1 MLFHSAEFFFL
12 FFPISLLLHYFLKG
26 NFAQMLALTLLSA
39 WFYMAAFPLYIFILL
54 GLIAF
59 DFLGALLLE
68 RLTRTG
74 RKLFLGFC
82 VLVNIALLASFKYW
96 NFIAEN
102 LNLVGASLPKHE
114 WILPVGL
121 SFHVFQSLSYLIEV
135 HRNKWPAER
144 NVLRYTLYVLFF
156 PQMVAGPIE
165 RPQNILPQF
174 NKFQA
179 FNLEK
184 FKTAIYLFLKGL
196 FMKVAVADRLAAF
209 SDPVFND
216 PDLASGQQVLLAMV
230 FFMFQIYADFSGYS
244 NMALGIAHSL
254 GVKLMINFKQPY
266 LACSLGDFWRR
277 WHISLSTWFRDYVYI
292 PLGGSRHGFVRSGF
306 NLMVVFLLSGI
317 WHGAGWTFILW
328 GFLHGMGL
336 IFENYFL
343 QHWQKEFRMLN
354 WLRTQLWVMLCWIF
368 FRASTFQ
375 DAVQL
380 FISLFQ
386 WHKPPLLIDFSIT
399 EIMYGLIIVILIP
412 LSEYFR
418 WQHKLFLK
426 NSWLFCGLLLV
437 ATYLLG
443 NFKSSSFLYFQF

>member
-1 MLFHSAEFFFL
+1 MLFHSAEFLFL

-26 NFAQMLALTLLSA
+26 NVAQMLALTLLSA

-54 GLIAF
+54 GLIVF
-59 DFLGALLLE
+59 DYLGALLLE
-68 RLTRTG
+68 QSKGTG

-82 VLVNIALLASFKYW
+82 VFVNIALLASFKYW

-102 LNLVGASLPKHE
+102 LNVVGASLPKHD

-135 HRNKWPAER
+135 YRNKWTAER
-144 NVLRYTLYVLFF
+144 NFLRYALYVLFF

-174 NKFQA
+174 KKFKA
-179 FNLEK
+179 FNPEK
-184 FKTAIYLFLKGL
+184 FKTGIYLFLKGL

-209 SDPVFND
+209 TDPVFNN
-216 PDLASGQQVLLAMV
+216 PALASGQQVLLAMV

-254 GVKLMINFKQPY
+254 GVNLMVNFKQPY

-292 PLGGSRHGFVRSGF
+292 PLGGSRHGFARSGF
-306 NLMVVFLLSGI
+306 NLLVVFLLSGI

-343 QHWQKEFRMLN
+343 QNRKKEFRMLG
-354 WLRTQLWVMLCWIF
+354 WLRTQLWVMVCWIF
-368 FRASTFQ
+368 FRSQTFQ
-375 DAVQL
+375 DVVQL

-386 WHKPPLLIDFSIT
+386 WHKPPHLIDFSIT

-418 WQHKLFLK
+418 WQHKLFLRY
-426 NSWLFCGLLLV
+426 SWLFFALLLV

>member
-1 MLFHSAEFFFL
+1 
-12 FFPISLLLHYFLKG
+12 
-26 NFAQMLALTLLSA
+26 
-39 WFYMAAFPLYIFILL
+39 
-54 GLIAF
+54 
-59 DFLGALLLE
+59 
-68 RLTRTG
+68 
-74 RKLFLGFC
+74 
-82 VLVNIALLASFKYW
+82 
-96 NFIAEN
+96 
-102 LNLVGASLPKHE
+102 
-114 WILPVGL
+114 
-121 SFHVFQSLSYLIEV
+121 
-135 HRNKWPAER
+135 
-144 NVLRYTLYVLFF
+144 
-156 PQMVAGPIE
+156 
-165 RPQNILPQF
+165 
-174 NKFQA
+174 
-179 FNLEK
+179 
-184 FKTAIYLFLKGL
+184 
-196 FMKVAVADRLAAF
+196 MKVAVADRLAAF
-209 SDPVFND
+209 SDPVFNN
-216 PDLASGQQVLLAMV
+216 PDLVSGQQVLLAMV

-254 GVKLMINFKQPY
+254 GVKLMVNFKQPY

-292 PLGGSRHGFVRSGF
+292 PLGGSRHGFARSGF
-306 NLMVVFLLSGI
+306 NLLVVFLLSGI

-343 QHWQKEFRMLN
+343 KHSKKEFRMLG
-354 WLRTQLWVMLCWIF
+354 WLRTQLWVMVCWIF
-368 FRASTFQ
+368 FRSQTFQ

-426 NSWLFCGLLLV
+426 NSWLFFALLLV